1 MTNTPPLPL
10 PALKHS
16 VKSVLSLSVKIGV
29 SALLLGFLVYRA
41 WQDENFENV
50 IRGEKDLAWL
60 SAAWLVCFASVTLT
74 IFRWRLLVQTLGMQ
88 FPLRDA
94 LRIGYVGYLCNLLPL
109 GLVGGDAVKMVLLSH
124 LHPTRKTDAV
134 ATVLVDRYLGL
145 VALLFLAAS
154 ATLLVDFDALEM
166 PPAVATGFLA
176 ACRTLQV
183 AAVAGGLG
191 LGLLF
196 VPGFTTWSLWKRMEH
211 FPLIGPF
218 IHKLMGAMHVYRGR
232 ADVLLISLV
241 MSMGLHALYA
251 LMFFLVGGSL
261 LDQAGQ
267 MTPRPELA
275 MHFAFVPI
283 GMATGTLPIG
293 AQEVALNVLYP
304 AFLPP
309 AEASIAAN
317 KGFLLT
323 LVYRVFQVLIATL
336 GVAFYVASRRELAHV
351 TEEEE
356 EIEKLEEGELIPS
369 AEGETS

>member
-1 MTNTPPLPL
+1 VAI
-10 PALKHS
+10 PAPSHRPDLKHA
-16 VKSVLSLSVKIGV
+16 VKNVVTLAVKIGV
-29 SALLLGFLVYRA
+29 SVLLLSFLAWRA

-50 IRGEKDLAWL
+50 IRGQKDLPWL
-60 SAAWLVCFASVTLT
+60 AAAWLVCFASVTLT
-74 IFRWRLLVQTLGMQ
+74 IFRWRLLVQTLGMR
-88 FPLRDA
+88 LSVRDA

-124 LHPTRKTDAV
+124 LHPARKTDAV

-145 VALLFLAAS
+145 VALLFLAAM
-154 ATLLVDFDALEM
+154 ATLLVDFDELKM
-166 PPAVATGFLA
+166 PPGVATGFLA

-183 AAVAGGLG
+183 AAVAGALG
-191 LGLLF
+191 LALLF
-196 VPGFTTWSLWKRMEH
+196 VPGFTTWSLWKRAEH
-211 FPLIGPF
+211 WPLAGPF
-218 IHKLMGAMHVYRGR
+218 LHKLMGAMHVYRGR
-232 ADVLLISLV
+232 ADVVIAALV

-251 LMFFLVGGSL
+251 VMFYLVGGSL

-293 AQEVALNVLYP
+293 AQEATLTMLYP
-304 AFLPP
+304 AFLQPL
-309 AEASIAAN
+309 EASIAAN

-323 LVYRVFQVLIATL
+323 LVYRCFQVLIATL

-351 TEEEE
+351 TQEEE
-356 EIEKLEEGELIPS
+356 EIEKLEEGELIS
-369 AEGETS
+369 LTERESK

>member
-1 MTNTPPLPL
+1 MKL
-10 PALKHS
+10 S
-16 VKSVLSLSVKIGV
+16 VKNLVSLALKIGV
-29 SALLLGFLVYRA
+29 SALLLGYLIYSA
-41 WQDENFENV
+41 WQDKNFGNV
-50 IRGEKDLAWL
+50 VYGEKDLWKLGLAWL
-60 SAAWLVCFASVTLT
+60 IGFSSVTLT
-74 IFRWRLLVQTLGMQ
+74 IVRWKLLVQTLGMH

-124 LHPTRKTDAV
+124 LHPERKTDAV
-134 ATVLVDRYLGL
+134 ASVLVDRYLGL
-145 VALLFLAAS
+145 VALLLLAAT
-154 ATLLVDFDALEM
+154 ATLVVDFGGLQM
-166 PPAVATGFLA
+166 PPAVATGFQA
-176 ACRTLQV
+176 ACRVIQA

-191 LGLLF
+191 LALLF
-196 VPGFTTWSLWKRMEH
+196 VPGFTTWSLWKRLESV
-211 FPLIGPF
+211 PVAGGF

-232 ADVLLISLV
+232 GDVLVLSLV
-241 MSMGLHALYA
+241 MSMGLHSLYA
-251 LMFFLVGGSL
+251 VMFYLIGGSL

-267 MTPRPELA
+267 MTPRPELS

-293 AQEVALNVLYP
+293 AQEAALNVLYP

-309 AEASIAAN
+309 EQASIAAN

-336 GVAFYVASRRELAHV
+336 GVAYYVASRRELAHV

-356 EIEKLEEGELIPS
+356 EIEKLEEGELIPPTD
-369 AEGETS
+369 A

>member
-1 MTNTPPLPL
+1 VTVTPPYHR

-16 VKSVLSLSVKIGV
+16 FKNAVSLALKIGV
-29 SALLLGFLVYRA
+29 SVLLLGFLIYRA
-41 WQDENFENV
+41 AQDKNFASV
-50 IRGEKDLAWL
+50 VRGEKDVPWL
-60 SAAWLVCFASVTLT
+60 TAAWLVCFASVTLT
-74 IFRWRLLVQTLGMQ
+74 ILRWKLLVQTLGMP

-145 VALLFLAAS
+145 VALLFLAAT
-154 ATLLVDFDALEM
+154 ATLLVDFDAIQM
-166 PPAVATGFLA
+166 PPAAATGFLA
-176 ACRTLQV
+176 ACRTLQI
-183 AAVAGGLG
+183 AALAGGLG
-191 LGLLF
+191 LALLF

-211 FPLIGPF
+211 VPLVGPF

-232 ADVLLISLV
+232 ADVLLLSLV

-251 LMFFLVGGSL
+251 LMFYLVGGSL
-261 LDQAGQ
+261 LDQMGQ
-267 MTPRPELA
+267 MTPRPDLA

-293 AQEVALNVLYP
+293 AQEAALNVLYP
-304 AFLPP
+304 YFLPP

-323 LVYRVFQVLIATL
+323 LVYRCFQVLIATL
-336 GVAFYVASRRELAHV
+336 GLAFYAASRRELKHV

-356 EIEKLEEGELIPS
+356 EIEKLEEGELIPP
-369 AEGETS
+369 EDEDPQ

>member
-1 MTNTPPLPL
+1 M
-10 PALKHS
+10 KHA
-16 VKSVLSLSVKIGV
+16 VKNAVSLAVKIGV
-29 SALLLGFLVYRA
+29 SVLLLGFLAWRA

-50 IRGEKDLAWL
+50 LRGQKDLPWL
-60 SAAWLVCFASVTLT
+60 GAAWLVCFASVTLT
-74 IFRWRLLVQTLGMQ
+74 IFRWRMLVQTLGMRL
-88 FPLRDA
+88 PVRDA

-124 LHPTRKTDAV
+124 LHPARKTDAV

-145 VALLFLAAS
+145 VALLFLAAM
-154 ATLLVDFDALEM
+154 ATLLVDFRALEM

-176 ACRTLQV
+176 ACRTLQL
-183 AAVAGGLG
+183 AAVAGALG

-196 VPGFTTWSLWKRMEH
+196 VPGFTTWSLWKRAEH
-211 FPLIGPF
+211 WPLVGSF

-232 ADVLLISLV
+232 IDVLVGALV

-251 LMFFLVGGSL
+251 VMFYFVGGAL

-293 AQEVALNVLYP
+293 AQEAALTVLYP

-309 AEASIAAN
+309 AEASLAAN

-323 LVYRVFQVLIATL
+323 LVYRCFQVLIATL

-356 EIEKLEEGELIPS
+356 EIEKLEEGELIPPD
-369 AEGETS
+369 GETP